1 MIACILSRDNM
12 TILVFSSIFPQG
24 KELSATLG
32 TQLFLMIER
41 SFNYLT
47 NTFKEICTFSNTK
60 NFNENPDQAV
70 QIFSSKYSPLL
81 PKCDSK
87 TKPNRK
93 PNQTKKKKIKSTPL
107 TPKNLPDDCLSYF
120 SFRIF

>member
-41 SFNYLT
+41 SFNYLK

-93 PNQTKKKKIKSTPL
+93 PNQTKKKKNKIHPTHP
-107 TPKNLPDDCLSYF
+107 
-120 SFRIF
+120 